1 MAVMPLGLLVFVG
14 AEERL
19 ELVSGRPTP
28 RRGEPGQFNRNGGTQ
43 GKAGFRLWSA
53 CSVQWQWVGGRAWG
67 GGGFVAGVGGW
78 VVCDTRVHSL

>member
-43 GKAGFRLWSA
+43 GKAGFRLWSV
-53 CSVQWQWVGGRAWG
+53 CRVQGQWVTGRAGGGEGFVASVGGR
-67 GGGFVAGVGGW
+67 VAG
-78 VVCDTRVHSL
+78 DTRVHSL